1 MEKLIVFVMV
11 VIMVLVKWEKITNLV
26 ELGESRQR
34 TEGVE
39 ENVEGKKTLNLFC
52 QVTQLPQGLGLRRGC
67 PTSGHIVNY
76 NIEEFVCIGGI
87 LEDGS
92 KMGTS
97 SHVMF

>member
-1 MEKLIVFVMV
+1 MV
-11 VIMVLVKWEKITNLV
+11 VMVLVKWEKITKLV
-26 ELGESRQR
+26 ELGESRQG
-34 TEGVE
+34 TEWVE

-52 QVTQLPQGLGLRRGC
+52 QVTQLPEGLGLPRGC
-67 PTSGHIVNY
+67 STSGHIVDY